1 MNNTNSKRKKRWG
14 DRSDGRLLHSLDA
27 FYTFIPFIMKDR
39 NDASNFFTDSLD
51 ISAAD
56 AYLRQ
61 KREEGL
67 KGVGMLHLFLTAYVR
82 CVAQYPG
89 INRFV
94 AGQRIY
100 ARNNIEIAMAVK
112 RKLSIDAG
120 ETTIKVVFEP
130 TDKIEDIFRKMNEE
144 IAKIKDSSE
153 SNGVDKVVR
162 VFKKFPRPI
171 FRWAIRFLY
180 WLDYHGMIPKFLLNV
195 SPFHASFFITDLG
208 SLGIPP
214 IYHHLYNFGTVPIFL
229 AFGAKHK
236 QSYTKADG
244 TTEIRR
250 YIDYKIVTDERICDG
265 HYYATAF
272 KHMKHYLRNPH
283 LLDEPVTPVEDVD

>member
-1 MNNTNSKRKKRWG
+1 MDNTTPKRKKRWG
-14 DRSDGRLLHSLDA
+14 DRSDGRLLRSLEP
-27 FYTFIPFIMKDR
+27 FYTFIPFIMKER
-39 NDASNFFTDSLD
+39 SDASNFFADSLD

-67 KGVGMLHLFLTAYVR
+67 KGIGMLHLFLAAYVR

-94 AGQRIY
+94 AGQRVY
-100 ARNNIEIAMAVK
+100 ARNDIAISMAVK
-112 RKLSIDAG
+112 RSFSLGKG
-120 ETTIKVVFEP
+120 ETTIKVILEP
-130 TDKIEDIFRKMNEE
+130 TDKIEDIFRKMNVEVS
-144 IAKIKDSSE
+144 KIKDSPE
-153 SNGVDKVVR
+153 ANGVDKVVGI
-162 VFKKFPRPI
+162 FKKFPRPI
-171 FRWAIRFLY
+171 FRFAVKLLY
-180 WLDYHGMIPKFLLNV
+180 WMDYHGLIPKALLHI

-214 IYHHLYNFGTVPIFL
+214 IYHHLYNFGTVPVFL

-236 QSYTKADG
+236 QIYTKPDG

-272 KHMKHYLRNPH
+272 KHIKHYLRNPH

>member
-1 MNNTNSKRKKRWG
+1 MNNNTSAPRRRRG
-14 DRSDGRLLHSLDA
+14 DRSDGRRLHSLDT

-39 NDASNFFTDSLD
+39 NDASNYFSDSID
-51 ISAAD
+51 VSAAD
-56 AYLRQ
+56 AYLRK
-61 KREEGL
+61 KREDGL

-82 CVAQYPG
+82 CVAQFPA

-112 RKLSIDAG
+112 RKLSIDAT
-120 ETTIKVVFEP
+120 ETTMKVVFEP
-130 TDKIEDIFRKMNEE
+130 TDKLEDVFRKMTEA
-144 IAKIKDSSE
+144 IDKIKDSDE
-153 SNGVDKVVR
+153 ANGTDK
-162 VFKKFPRPI
+162 FAAACGKLPRPL
-171 FRWAIRFLY
+171 FRWAIKLLY
-180 WLDYHGMIPKFLLNV
+180 WLDYHGWIPKFLLDV

-214 IYHHLYNFGTVPIFL
+214 IYHHLYNFGTVPVFL
-229 AFGAKHK
+229 AFGAKHR
-236 QSYTKADG
+236 QSYTKLDG
-244 TTEIRR
+244 TTEDRR
-250 YIDYKIVTDERICDG
+250 YIDYKVVTDERICDG

-283 LLDEPVTPVEDVD
+283 LLDEPVTVVQDVD

>member
-1 MNNTNSKRKKRWG
+1 MNKTATQKKRRG
-14 DRSDGRLLHSLDA
+14 DRSDGRRLRSLNT

-39 NDASNFFTDSLD
+39 NDASNFFSDSLD

-61 KREEGL
+61 KRADGL
-67 KGVGMLHLFLTAYVR
+67 KGIGMLHLFLAAYVR

-89 INRFV
+89 INRFI

-100 ARNNIEIAMAVK
+100 ARNNIEVSMAVK
-112 RKLSIDAG
+112 RKLSLDG
-120 ETTIKVVFEP
+120 SETTMKVIFDP
-130 TDKIEDIFRKMNEE
+130 TDKIEDIFRKMTE
-144 IAKIKDSSE
+144 AVDKIKDSGE
-153 SNGVDKVVR
+153 ANGTDKFAAAACR
-162 VFKKFPRPI
+162 LPRPL
-171 FRWAIRFLY
+171 FRWAIKLLY
-180 WLDYHGMIPKFLLNV
+180 WLDYHGLLPKALLNV

-244 TTEIRR
+244 TTEDRR
-250 YIDYKIVTDERICDG
+250 YIDYKVVTDERICDG

-283 LLDEPVTPVEDVD
+283 LLDEPVAVVQDVD

>member
-1 MNNTNSKRKKRWG
+1 
-14 DRSDGRLLHSLDA
+14 
-27 FYTFIPFIMKDR
+27 MKDR
-39 NDASNFFTDSLD
+39 NDASNYFSDSLD

-56 AYLRQ
+56 AYLRK
-61 KREEGL
+61 KRDEGL
-67 KGVGMLHLFLTAYVR
+67 KGVGMLHLFLAAYVR

-89 INRFV
+89 INRFI

-100 ARNNIEIAMAVK
+100 ARNNIEVAMAVK
-112 RKLSIDAG
+112 RKLSLDAG
-120 ETTIKVVFEP
+120 ETTMKVVFEP
-130 TDKIEDIFRKMNEE
+130 TDKIEDIFHKMTAEVD
-144 IAKIKDSSE
+144 KIKNSGE
-153 SNGVDKVVR
+153 ANGTDK
-162 VFKKFPRPI
+162 FAAACGKLPRPL
-171 FRWAIRFLY
+171 FRWAIKFLY
-180 WLDYHGMIPKFLLNV
+180 WLDYHGWLPKALLDV

-236 QSYTKADG
+236 QSYTKPDG
-244 TTEIRR
+244 TTEDRR

-272 KHMKHYLRNPH
+272 KHIKHYLRNPH
-283 LLDEPVTPVEDVD
+283 LLDEPVTVAEDVD

>member
-1 MNNTNSKRKKRWG
+1 MNKTTTTPRKRRG
-14 DRSDGRLLHSLDA
+14 DRPDGRRLRSLDA
-27 FYTFIPFIMKDR
+27 FTTFIPFIMKDR
-39 NDASNFFTDSLD
+39 NDATNFLSDSVD

-56 AYLRQ
+56 AYLRK

-82 CVAQYPG
+82 CVAQFPG

-100 ARNNIEIAMAVK
+100 ARNNIVVAMAVK
-112 RKLSIDAG
+112 RRLALNAS
-120 ETTIKVVFEP
+120 ETTIKVEFEP
-130 TDKIEDIFRKMNEE
+130 TDKLEDIFRKMNDE
-144 IAKIKDSSE
+144 IEKGKDAAE
-153 SNGVDKVVR
+153 GNNVDKVVDI
-162 VFKKFPRPI
+162 FSKFPRPV
-171 FRWAIRFLY
+171 FRWAVSLLY
-180 WLDYHGMIPKFLLNV
+180 WLDYHGWLPKFLLDV

-214 IYHHLYNFGTVPIFL
+214 IYHHIYNFGTVPIFL

-236 QSYTKADG
+236 QSYTKLDG
-244 TTEIRR
+244 TTEDRR
-250 YIDYKIVTDERICDG
+250 YIDYKVVTDERICDG

-272 KHMKHYLRNPH
+272 KHMKHYMRNPH
-283 LLDEPVTPVEDVD
+283 LLDEPVTVVPDVD

>member
-1 MNNTNSKRKKRWG
+1 MNNTKPRKRRG
-14 DRSDGRLLHSLDA
+14 DRSEGRLLRTLDP
-27 FYTFIPFIMKDR
+27 FYTFIPFIMKER
-39 NDASNFFTDSLD
+39 SDACNFFSDSID

-56 AYLRQ
+56 EYLRK
-61 KREEGL
+61 KRDDGL
-67 KGVGMLHLFLTAYVR
+67 RGVGMLHLFLAAYVR
-82 CVAQYPG
+82 CVAQFPG

-100 ARNNIEIAMAVK
+100 ARNNIVVSLAVK
-112 RKLSIDAG
+112 RKLALGSP
-120 ETTIKVVFEP
+120 ETTIKVEFEP
-130 TDKIEDIFRKMNEE
+130 TDKIEDIFSKMNDEVSQV
-144 IAKIKDSSE
+144 KDADE
-153 SNGVDKVVR
+153 KNGVDKVVG

-180 WLDYHGMIPKFLLNV
+180 WLDYHGWLPKFLLDV
-195 SPFHASFFITDLG
+195 SPFHASFFITDIG

-214 IYHHLYNFGTVPIFL
+214 IYHHIYNFGTVPIFL

-236 QSYTKADG
+236 QSYTNMDG
-244 TTEIRR
+244 STELRR
-250 YIDYKIVTDERICDG
+250 YIDYKVVTDERICDG

-283 LLDEPVTPVEDVD
+283 LLDEPVTVVQDVD

>member
-1 MNNTNSKRKKRWG
+1 MDNTTNKRKKRWG
-14 DRSDGRLLHSLDA
+14 DRPEGRLLRSLDA
-27 FYTFIPFIMKDR
+27 FTTFIPFIMKER
-39 NDASNFFTDSLD
+39 SDACNFFSDSID

-56 AYLRQ
+56 AYLRK
-61 KREEGL
+61 KRDEGL
-67 KGVGMLHLFLTAYVR
+67 KGVGMLHVFLAAYVR
-82 CVAQYPG
+82 TVAQFPG

-100 ARNNIEIAMAVK
+100 ARNNIVVSMAVK
-112 RKLSIDAG
+112 RKLSLNAS
-120 ETTIKVVFEP
+120 ETTIKVEFEP
-130 TDKIEDIFRKMNEE
+130 TDKLDDIFRKMNE
-144 IAKIKDSSE
+144 KIDEGKDME
-153 SNGVDKVVR
+153 EGNDVDKVVD

-171 FRWAIRFLY
+171 FRWAVKLLF
-180 WLDYHGMIPKFLLNV
+180 WLDYHGWLPKFLLNV

-214 IYHHLYNFGTVPIFL
+214 IYHHIYNFGTVPVFL

-236 QSYTKADG
+236 QTYTNLDG
-244 TTEIRR
+244 TTEVRR
-250 YIDYKIVTDERICDG
+250 YIDYKVVTDERICDG

-272 KHMKHYLRNPH
+272 KHIKHYLRNPH

>member
-1 MNNTNSKRKKRWG
+1 MNNITSKCKKRWG
-14 DRSDGRLLHSLDA
+14 DRSDGRRLRSLEP

-39 NDASNFFTDSLD
+39 NDASNYFSDSLD

-56 AYLRQ
+56 AYLRK

-67 KGVGMLHLFLTAYVR
+67 KGIGMLHLFLAAYVR

-94 AGQRIY
+94 AGQRVY
-100 ARNNIEIAMAVK
+100 ARNDIAISMAVK
-112 RKLSIDAG
+112 RSFALGKG
-120 ETTIKVVFEP
+120 ETTIKVILEP

-144 IAKIKDSSE
+144 VSKIKDSPE
-153 SNGVDKVVR
+153 SNGVDKVVEI
-162 VFKKFPRPI
+162 FKKFPRPV
-171 FRWAIRFLY
+171 FRFAIRLLY
-180 WLDYHGMIPKFLLNV
+180 WMDYHGLIPKALLHV

-214 IYHHLYNFGTVPIFL
+214 IYHHLYNFGTVPVFL

-236 QSYTKADG
+236 QSYTNIDG
-244 TTEIRR
+244 TTEVRR

-272 KHMKHYLRNPH
+272 KHIKHYLRNPH
-283 LLDEPVTPVEDVD
+283 LLDEPVTVVEDVD

>member
-1 MNNTNSKRKKRWG
+1 MNKNSSPRRKRLG
-14 DRSDGRLLHSLDA
+14 DRSDGRRLRTLDT

-39 NDASNFFTDSLD
+39 NDASNFFSDSID
-51 ISAAD
+51 ITAAD

-61 KREEGL
+61 KRDEGL
-67 KGVGMLHLFLTAYVR
+67 KGVGMLHLFLTAYIR
-82 CVAQYPG
+82 CVAQFPG

-112 RKLSIDAG
+112 RKLSMDAT
-120 ETTIKVVFEP
+120 ETTMKVVFEP
-130 TDKIEDIFRKMNEE
+130 TDKLEDVFRKMTEA
-144 IAKIKDSSE
+144 IDKIKDSNE
-153 SNGVDKVVR
+153 ANGTDK
-162 VFKKFPRPI
+162 FAAACGKLPRPI
-171 FRWAIRFLY
+171 FRWTIKLLY
-180 WLDYHGMIPKFLLNV
+180 WLDYHGWIPKAILDI

-208 SLGIPP
+208 SIGIPP

-236 QSYTKADG
+236 QVVTKNDG
-244 TTEIRR
+244 TTETSR